1 MAGDGAVSY
10 EFKPVTRETL
20 SDLARFSE
28 CHGRFRYCS
37 CMRWRMRSSEFK
49 DSTAEERA
57 AALEAL
63 VKQGVPV
70 GVLAYAGG
78 EPVGW
83 CSVAPRESYEALDR
97 YKALQ
102 RIDAQPVWSVV
113 CFFVD
118 RRYRRP
124 GGHPRPAQ
132 GRRRLRPVARG
143 DDRRGVSRGCR
154 IKALYLY
161 GLEVDVPAGGI
172 SRRDAA
178 RARACGRAVYD
189 RVAIG
194 RGGFGGVRPG
204 DRLGNRRLL

>member
-63 VKQGVPV
+63 VKQAVPV

-118 RRYRRP
+118 RRYRRQGVTLALLKAAVDYARSQGATIVEGYPVDAGSKLYTYMGLRSTFLQAGFRDVTPP
-124 GGHPRPAQ
+124 GR
-132 GRRRLRPVARG
+132 
-143 DDRRGVSRGCR
+143 
-154 IKALYLY
+154 
-161 GLEVDVPAGGI
+161 E
-172 SRRDAA
+172 
-178 RARACGRAVYD
+178 RAV
-189 RVAIG
+189 
-194 RGGFGGVRPG
+194 VRYMIE
-204 DRLGNRRLL
+204 